1 MKATLVV
8 TPIETVK
15 TRLVDANKGLLRG
28 MYDFVKAEGPAG
40 IYRGLMPTIA
50 KSASNQA
57 LRFGIFGEYKR
68 IVWGNKPPK
77 DMPPILALGGG
88 MVAGTIGSV
97 RLCPCLGA
105 THKIRSL

>member
-1 MKATLVV
+1 
-8 TPIETVK
+8 
-15 TRLVDANKGLLRG
+15 

-97 RLCPCLGA
+97 RLCPCH
-105 THKIRSL
+105 THTEALC